1 MDKEIITIKL
11 NDKIDDCMELMITK
25 KIRHLP
31 VLENEVVVGLIS
43 MGDVVKAIIEIKKTT
58 IEHPPKPKQ

>member
-1 MDKEIITIKL
+1 MDKRNNTIKL

-43 MGDVVKAIIEIKKTT
+43 MGSR
-58 IEHPPKPKQ
+58 